1 MLRINCFLAKR
12 HSLNVV
18 LQSIDRPED
27 KIESPKLA
35 KPLYLHPHPLYSDTC
50 LTYAMEHGLNL
61 EEVVQSGLETLLPCF
76 AELGLHCPLSP
87 QKLGSGEAAR
97 RLGIEERVDDID
109 TL

>member
-1 MLRINCFLAKR
+1 
-12 HSLNVV
+12 
-18 LQSIDRPED
+18 
-27 KIESPKLA
+27 
-35 KPLYLHPHPLYSDTC
+35 
-50 LTYAMEHGLNL
+50 MEHGVNF
-61 EEVVQSGLETLLPCF
+61 EEIVQYGLKTLLPCF